1 MIFRKKERDKNN
13 FKQLQMTSKA
23 PAIAEISVGL
33 FTRPT
38 RPTRPTHTPR
48 VPSTTEGHAG
58 RYPELEEGVSDRL
71 K

>member
-38 RPTRPTHTPR
+38 RPTHTPR

-58 RYPELEEGVSDRL
+58 QYPELEEGVSDRL